1 MSNKQALLIGIN
13 YKGTSAQ
20 LNGCINDC
28 DNLHEML
35 VKDLG
40 FLPENITQLKEVS
53 GYDYPTKANILRE
66 LNDLVIFTKNNGVD
80 RVFISYS
87 GHGSYAKDKNGDE
100 KDKKDELLIPLDY
113 TTKGVISDDQLNA
126 IFKKF
131 SSNVQVFGI
140 FDCCHSASVLD
151 LRYRYIGT
159 KQNYRENSSA
169 TNLASNIVTLS
180 GCLDQQVS
188 ADAYNINNSGE
199 WSGALTTSFINVA
212 KSLNYNTTIYNLLSK
227 VRQFIKSRRYTQI
240 PQICCT
246 DALNYK
252 STVDL
257 KSISFNYNIKVYQDE
272 ERRRQIAAQKRRRQQ
287 RLRRQRRQR
296 SRRNRLNRRKR
307 QQGRRRRRRRRQNRR
322 QVPESNNRS
331 LSLNNQQII
340 QLKREKYRRR
350 QILIARRRQIL
361 IARRRLLQN
370 QNKKQIQ
377 KKKSSCGC
385 SGRRR

>member
-13 YKGTSAQ
+13 YEGTSAQ

-28 DNLHEML
+28 ENLYDVL

-40 FLPENITQLKEVS
+40 FLPQNITQLKEVS

-66 LNDLVIFTKNNGVD
+66 LNDLVNFSKNNGVD
-80 RVFISYS
+80 RIFISYS

-113 TTKGVISDDQLNA
+113 RTNGVISDDQLNN

-151 LRYRYIGT
+151 LRYRYIGS
-159 KQNYRENSSA
+159 KKNYRENRSA

-212 KSLNYNTTIYNLLSK
+212 RSLNYNTTIYNLLSK
-227 VRQFIKSRRYTQI
+227 VRQFIKARRYTQI

-252 STVDL
+252 STIDF
-257 KSISFNYNIKVYQDE
+257 KSNSFNYNIKAYQDE
-272 ERRRQIAAQKRRRQQ
+272 ERRRRIAAQKRRRQQ
-287 RLRRQRRQR
+287 RLRNSRRRRQR
-296 SRRNRLNRRKR
+296 LRRNSHNRRR
-307 QQGRRRRRRRRQNRR
+307 QQQMRRRRRRRRQNRR
-322 QVPESNNRS
+322 HVPQSNNRS
-331 LSLNNQQII
+331 LSLNNEQII

-350 QILIARRRQIL
+350 QILIARRRQIQRVKQL
-361 IARRRLLQN
+361 KI
-370 QNKKQIQ
+370 KKCHC
-377 KKKSSCGC
+377 KSK
-385 SGRRR
+385 

>member
-13 YKGTSAQ
+13 YEGTSAQ

-28 DNLHEML
+28 ENLYDVL

-66 LNDLVIFTKNNGVD
+66 LNDLVNFTKNNGVD

-87 GHGSYAKDKNGDE
+87 GHGSYARDKNNDE
-100 KDKKDELLIPLDY
+100 RDGRDELLIPLDY
-113 TTKGVISDDQLNA
+113 RTNGVISDDQLNS

-131 SSNVQVFGI
+131 PSNVQVFGI

-151 LRYRYIGT
+151 LRYRYIGS
-159 KQNYRENSSA
+159 KKNYRENRSA

-180 GCLDQQVS
+180 GCLDQQLS

-212 KSLNYNTTIYNLLSK
+212 RSLNYNTTIYNLLSK
-227 VRQFIKSRRYTQI
+227 VRQFIKARRYTQI

-252 STVDL
+252 STIDL
-257 KSISFNYNIKVYQDE
+257 KSISFNYNIKAYQDE
-272 ERRRQIAAQKRRRQQ
+272 ERRRRIAAQKRRRQQ
-287 RLRRQRRQR
+287 RLRRRRQQR
-296 SRRNRLNRRKR
+296 LRRRRK
-307 QQGRRRRRRRRQNRR
+307 QQLGRRRRRRRQNRR
-322 QVPESNNRS
+322 QIPQSNNRS
-331 LSLNNQQII
+331 LSLNNQQITR
-340 QLKREKYRRR
+340 LKREKY
-350 QILIARRRQIL
+350 RRRQIL